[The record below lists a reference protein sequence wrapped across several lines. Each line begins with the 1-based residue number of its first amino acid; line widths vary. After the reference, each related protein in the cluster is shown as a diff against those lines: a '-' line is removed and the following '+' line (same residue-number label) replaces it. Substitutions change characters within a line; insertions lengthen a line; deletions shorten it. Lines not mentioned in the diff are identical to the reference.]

1 MYARACEDANLMQ
14 SGKRGRDPGW
24 PVEGDHYEH
33 QDDHFDNCDGDD
45 YGHQRDHFDY
55 CDGDHC
61 TNIMI
66 IILII
71 VMMITVTD
79 HPGP

>member
-33 QDDHFDNCDGDD
+33 QDDHFDYCEL
-45 YGHQRDHFDY
+45 RDLNVQ
-55 CDGDHC
+55 CSAW
-61 TNIMI
+61 
-66 IILII
+66 
-71 VMMITVTD
+71 
-79 HPGP
+79 

>member
-24 PVEGDHYEH
+24 PVEGDHYDH

-45 YGHQRDHFDY
+45 YGH
-55 CDGDHC
+55 
-61 TNIMI
+61 
-66 IILII
+66 
-71 VMMITVTD
+71 
-79 HPGP
+79 

>member
-1 MYARACEDANLMQ
+1 MRTRRVNVFFSIVHACNVYARACEDANLMQ

-45 YGHQRDHFDY
+45 YGH
-55 CDGDHC
+55 
-61 TNIMI
+61 
-66 IILII
+66 
-71 VMMITVTD
+71 
-79 HPGP
+79 